1 MRQVEATTTQYVRR
15 ALTAAAPAHAAPA
28 HAALGNPWLAS
39 LVPGFAMQTTA
50 MHTKGICRPPE
61 APT

>member
-1 MRQVEATTTQYVRR
+1 MRQVEATTTQQLRR
-15 ALTAAAPAHAAPA
+15 ALPAAVPV

-39 LVPGFAMQTTA
+39 PVSGFAMRPTA
-50 MHTKGICRPPE
+50 MHTKGICRRPE

>member
-1 MRQVEATTTQYVRR
+1 MRQVEATTTQHVRR
-15 ALTAAAPAHAAPA
+15 ALTAAAPAQ
-28 HAALGNPWLAS
+28 AALGNPWLIS
-39 LVPGFAMQTTA
+39 LATGFAMRPTA

>member
-1 MRQVEATTTQYVRR
+1 MRKVEATTTQQVRR
-15 ALTAAAPAHAAPA
+15 ALTAAAPASAGLA
-28 HAALGNPWLAS
+28 NPWLAS
-39 LVPGFAMQTTA
+39 PVPGSTIRPTA